1 MNISELR
8 NAVEQLKGKKQQL
21 EASLQTLEF
30 DQRNLKR
37 KQRQLEDSREIVRL
51 VGMKTQEQ
59 LQYHISDI
67 ASLALESVYDDPYK
81 LLARFVQRRNKSEC
95 DLLFSRNGEEILE
108 PIDASG
114 GGVINL
120 ASFALRVASWTMQSP
135 RTNNVLILDEPF
147 GNVSVDLL
155 PRVSDMVQQI
165 SHKLGLQIIMIT
177 HAEELMEMA
186 DKVFKVGIKNGV
198 SAVMEYYGD

>member
-67 ASLALESVYDDPYK
+67 ASLALESVYDYPYK